1 VSAFDRIQTINC
13 RLFSFLEV
21 PKWVYCVEKL
31 DDEVSDI
38 AVLISVRGLH
48 SG

>member
-1 VSAFDRIQTINC
+1 M
-13 RLFSFLEV
+13 FLS
-21 PKWVYCVEKL
+21 PLLAYCVEKL
-31 DDEVSDI
+31 DDEVSDF

>member
-1 VSAFDRIQTINC
+1 MNGQSPLPT
-13 RLFSFLEV
+13 
-21 PKWVYCVEKL
+21 YCVEKL